1 MNKEKYLD
9 GIQSGKRIGVES
21 FMSGF
26 MEHVERCASHHV
38 KRKRSFPIR
47 GHSVNVLGRT
57 FFYFAF
63 LTSRMDSSVSL
74 SENLTFSV
82 IDLFFCLWRPYLY
95 NEGEKTWSW
104 KTLRPFF
111 FINQNLQNVL
121 RSWLKLRLVTV
132 WRLKVDG
139 LCAHIHTVLTDCGC
153 KLLTAGVVPWWWGC
167 RSSRWCV
174 PVCVRR
180 WKIRFPQ
187 LRHNIFL
194 PISEANVQPNL
205 LQNYSRH

>member
-1 MNKEKYLD
+1 MKSFKYKKKFSIKKHFHLIVWRFKHQMNKEKYLD

-38 KRKRSFPIR
+38 KGKRSFPIR

-82 IDLFFCLWRPYLY
+82 IDLFFFC
-95 NEGEKTWSW
+95 EGLVCTMKA
-104 KTLRPFF
+104 K
-111 FINQNLQNVL
+111 
-121 RSWLKLRLVTV
+121 KLEA
-132 WRLKVDG
+132 G
-139 LCAHIHTVLTDCGC
+139 
-153 KLLTAGVVPWWWGC
+153 KL
-167 RSSRWCV
+167 
-174 PVCVRR
+174 
-180 WKIRFPQ
+180 
-187 LRHNIFL
+187 
-194 PISEANVQPNL
+194 
-205 LQNYSRH
+205 